1 MRLAMA
7 PRPDREKI
15 LRQLE
20 PEQLDA
26 LHYDWTFWARP
37 NQLPPAGNW
46 RVWMLL
52 AGRGF
57 GKTRTGAEFI
67 RARVDAGCRHVALV
81 APTAAD
87 ARDVMVRGESGLLS
101 IYPPSE
107 APIYHPSI
115 RRLTWPNGAE
125 ALLFSAEEPE
135 RFRGP
140 QHDVAWCDEVAA
152 WRYPEALDMLLLGLR
167 LGDDPRIVIT
177 TTPRPVKLIREL
189 LIDPTAVVT
198 RGSSYENRI
207 NLAQAFF
214 DQIIRK
220 YEGTRLG
227 RQEIDAELLDD
238 VPGALWTRALIEA
251 ARPPMG
257 FLQPEMIR
265 VVVAIDPAATSG
277 EDADETGI
285 IVAGKDAQGRGYVLA
300 DLSGHYTPTEWARTA
315 IAAYR
320 SHGADRVVAEVNNG
334 GEMVE
339 ATLRMI
345 DYNVSYTAVRATRG
359 KAVRAEPVSALYEQG
374 RIRHMAALPK
384 LEDQMCQF
392 TSDLDRSPG
401 QSPDRV
407 DALVWAF
414 TDLLVEPM
422 ESQGMYDLYRRQAE
436 ALEAKKAAA
445 PTGRPEPSY
454 AIGSTEW
461 AAQQAEKESAP

>member
-1 MRLAMA
+1 
-7 PRPDREKI
+7 
-15 LRQLE
+15 
-20 PEQLDA
+20 
-26 LHYDWTFWARP
+26 
-37 NQLPPAGNW
+37 
-46 RVWMLL
+46 MLL

-57 GKTRTGAEFI
+57 GKTRTGAEYI
-67 RARVDAGCRHVALV
+67 RSRVDAGSRHISLI

-87 ARDVMVRGESGLLS
+87 CRDIMVRGESGLLS

-107 APIYHPSI
+107 APIYQPSN

-125 ALLFSAEEPE
+125 ALMFSADEPE
-135 RFRGP
+135 RLRGP
-140 QHDVAWCDEVAA
+140 QHDTVWADEVGA
-152 WRYPEALDMLLLGLR
+152 WRYPDDAWSMMMFGLR
-167 LGDDPRIVIT
+167 LGDDPRVVIT
-177 TTPRPVKLIREL
+177 TTPRPIKLIREL
-189 LIDPTAVVT
+189 IADPTVVLT

-214 DQIIRK
+214 EQVIRK

-227 RQEIDAELLDD
+227 RQELDAELLED

-257 FLQPEMIR
+257 FRLPDLIR
-265 VVVAIDPAATSG
+265 IVVAIDPAATSG

-320 SHGADRVVAEVNNG
+320 SHNADRVVAEVNNG

-345 DYNVSYTAVRATRG
+345 DQNVSYTAVRATRG
-359 KAVRAEPVSALYEQG
+359 KMVRAEPVSALYEQG

-384 LEDQMCQF
+384 LEDQMCAF
-392 TSDLDRSPG
+392 TPDLDRSPG

-422 ESQGMYDLYRRQAE
+422 ESQGMYEFYHRQAE
-436 ALEAKKAAA
+436 AIEAKKAAA
-445 PTGRPEPSY
+445 PTGRPEPTY
-454 AIGSTEW
+454 APGSVEY
-461 AAQQAEKESAP
+461 AAQQAEKEGQ

>member
-1 MRLAMA
+1 MLEK
-7 PRPDREKI
+7 PDRDAVLKE
-15 LRQLE
+15 LPPDELE
-20 PEQLDA
+20 GLP
-26 LHYDWTFWARP
+26 YKWSVWARP
-37 NQLPPAGNW
+37 NQKPPPGNW

-57 GKTRTGAEFI
+57 GKTRTGAEYI
-67 RARVDAGCRHVALV
+67 RARVEAGCRHVALI

-87 ARDVMVRGESGLLS
+87 CRDVMVRGESGLLS
-101 IYPPSE
+101 IYPPGE
-107 APIYHPSI
+107 GPIYQPSN

-125 ALLFSAEEPE
+125 ALLFSADEPE
-135 RFRGP
+135 RLRGP
-140 QHDVAWCDEVAA
+140 QHDTVWADEVGA
-152 WRYPEALDMLLLGLR
+152 WRYPDDAWNMMLFGLR
-167 LGDDPRIVIT
+167 LGDDPRVVIT
-177 TTPRPVKLIREL
+177 TTPRPIRLIREL
-189 LIDPTAVVT
+189 IADPNVVVT

-207 NLAQAFF
+207 NLAEAFF
-214 DQIIRK
+214 EQVIRK

-227 RQEIDAELLDD
+227 RQELDAELLDD
-238 VPGALWTRALIEA
+238 VPGALWTRALIDA

-257 FLQPEMIR
+257 FRQPDLIR
-265 VVVAIDPAATSG
+265 IVVAIDPAMTSG

-320 SHGADRVVAEVNNG
+320 AHGADRVVAEVNAG

-339 ATLRMI
+339 NTLRVI
-345 DYNVSYTAVRATRG
+345 DPNVSYSPVHAMRG
-359 KAVRAEPVSALYEQG
+359 KVIRAEPVSALYEQG

-384 LEDQMCQF
+384 LEDQMCSF
-392 TSDLDRSPG
+392 VTDLDRSTG

-422 ESQGMYDLYRRQAE
+422 PDYGIFELTRRQAE
-436 ALEAKKAAA
+436 AYAAA
-445 PTGRPEPSY
+445 KGASKGRPEMTY
-454 AIGSTEW
+454 APGSTEW
-461 AAQQAEKESAP
+461 AAQQAEKETS